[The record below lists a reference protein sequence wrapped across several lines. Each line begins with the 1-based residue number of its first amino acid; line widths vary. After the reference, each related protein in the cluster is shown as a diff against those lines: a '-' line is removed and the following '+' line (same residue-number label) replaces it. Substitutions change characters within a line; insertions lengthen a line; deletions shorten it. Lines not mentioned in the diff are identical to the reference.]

1 MAKFQQGQ
9 RVVVTLPSG
18 RSIEGVYLNPYGN
31 NGHSFYVNEF
41 IGMSRNG
48 EPIYKKVTYGF
59 KDCSINPIESPSISK
74 PSIQQYKAW
83 LERAINLESRIN
95 ESETLIEK
103 IADGPD
109 KERETK
115 KLERHRGKLK
125 QIRKK
130 IEEYE
135 LLQD

>member
-1 MAKFQQGQ
+1 MTKFQKGQ
-9 RVVVTLPSG
+9 RVVVTLPNG
-18 RSIEGVYLNPYGN
+18 KSIEGVYLNPYGN

-41 IGMSRNG
+41 IGMGRNG

-59 KDCSINPIESPSISK
+59 KGCSISPIESPSISK

-109 KERETK
+109 KEREIK

-130 IEEYE
+130 IEDYE
-135 LLQD
+135 K

>member
-41 IGMSRNG
+41 IGIGRNG
-48 EPIYKKVTYGF
+48 EPIYKKVTYGL
-59 KDCSINPIESPSISK
+59 KNCTISPISSPSISK

-109 KERETK
+109 KEREAK
-115 KLERHRGKLK
+115 KLARHKGKLK

-130 IEEYE
+130 IEDYE
-135 LLQD
+135 K

>member
-1 MAKFQQGQ
+1 MTKFQKGQ
-9 RVVVTLPSG
+9 RVVVTLPNG
-18 RSIEGVYLNPYGN
+18 KSIEGIYLNPYGN

-41 IGMSRNG
+41 IGMGRNG

-59 KDCSINPIESPSISK
+59 KGCSISPIESPSISK

-109 KERETK
+109 KEREIK

-130 IEEYE
+130 IEDYE
-135 LLQD
+135 K